1 LKIIIKT
8 IILSLLVVTLVSCS
22 PFTPKPTPTSTPTQT
37 SLPTPTNTP
46 RPTNTSTKIPRP
58 PTKTPSA
65 PLLKMPSGKPV
76 SEWEDIPVMPNA
88 IAGEGDNQSYLFTID
103 SSSDEIIQFY
113 KTELV
118 KRGWELLA
126 TGQGKTNAVL
136 LIFMKEGNTLSV
148 SLIPQPD
155 GIIYVLLVK

>member
-1 LKIIIKT
+1 
-8 IILSLLVVTLVSCS
+8 
-22 PFTPKPTPTSTPTQT
+22 
-37 SLPTPTNTP
+37 
-46 RPTNTSTKIPRP
+46 
-58 PTKTPSA
+58 
-65 PLLKMPSGKPV
+65 
-76 SEWEDIPVMPNA
+76 MPNA

>member
-1 LKIIIKT
+1 
-8 IILSLLVVTLVSCS
+8 
-22 PFTPKPTPTSTPTQT
+22 
-37 SLPTPTNTP
+37 
-46 RPTNTSTKIPRP
+46 
-58 PTKTPSA
+58 
-65 PLLKMPSGKPV
+65 MPSGKPV